1 MLFPDIAN
9 LHGDNANIAY
19 LSRCRPD
26 ATVVRT
32 TLADKPAFA
41 DSVPNLIY
49 LGPMT
54 ESGQRKAIDRL
65 RGYTTRLQE
74 LIDAGA
80 VFLFTHNAMEILGQ
94 RIRNDNQG
102 YDVPGLGLFPMSA
115 RIDLFGR
122 YSGKVMGP
130 VDGTIVVGYKSQFS
144 MVDADGVAPFL
155 TATRGIGRNRGTAL
169 EGVRV
174 NNFIGTS
181 LLGPLLLTNPPFT
194 KQLLTLIDPDTPP
207 ELAFEG
213 LAMDAYNARLADFND
228 PHRWHPGEQPSS
240 LAGGFLRV

>member
-1 MLFPDIAN
+1 MIIEMLFPDIAN
-9 LHGDNANIAY
+9 LHGDNANITY
-19 LSRCRPD
+19 LSYCRPD

-32 TLADKPAFA
+32 ALSDRPALA
-41 DSVPNLIY
+41 DSVPDLIY

-54 ESGQRKAIDRL
+54 ESGQRKAMDRL
-65 RGYTTRLQE
+65 RPYTTRLKE
-74 LIDAGA
+74 LIDAGV
-80 VFLFTHNAMEILGQ
+80 VFLFTHNAMEIMGQ

-102 YDVPGLGLFPMSA
+102 YDVIGLGLLPMSA

-122 YSGKVMGP
+122 YSGKVMG
-130 VDGTIVVGYKSQFS
+130 VVGDTMVVGYKSQFS
-144 MVDADGVAPFL
+144 MVEADGVPPFL

-194 KQLLTLIDPDTPP
+194 RQLLSLIDPATPP
-207 ELAFEG
+207 QLAFEG
-213 LAMDAYNARLADFND
+213 LAMSAYNARLTDFND
-228 PHRWHPGEQPSS
+228 PRRWHPGEQVRP
-240 LAGGFLRV
+240 